1 VRAGLAAWL
10 AAAALAAAAG
20 AGARAEEPAA
30 CPADPAE
37 AAAPGDAA
45 LAAADRVRAEIEAGR
60 TEGAE
65 RELSRLAAEADA
77 VSDPGR
83 RARLLLHLSRS
94 QLLLA
99 EKTGDSPEARAPAVV
114 WLAEAAQVAPDPR
127 DRSYA
132 LGAQAELAEA
142 DGRDAEALDLSRR
155 ALRAALDADA
165 PDALWRW
172 QWQIAR
178 LHRRAGR
185 EDQALEQYRQAAA
198 TLSEL
203 RRQAQAAAATW
214 SASPEGRPDRLYLEL
229 AELLL
234 ERAERNADPAEIQ
247 AFLSEARD
255 TLEARKAEEL
265 LDYFQDECLLAQQQ
279 AAAED
284 VPGAAIVYPVVL
296 EDRLEILVGGGG
308 RFERFRSPVGRAA
321 IEAEA
326 HALRDK
332 LVRRTTREYLVHA
345 QRLYDWLVRP
355 IEAALEARAPD
366 TVVFV
371 PDGPLRSV
379 PVAALHDA
387 RRDEFLIERWALAI
401 VPSLS
406 LTDPRPIA
414 PGKVQMLAAGISEPV
429 GGFPPLLAV
438 AGEIDALDQTFSG
451 RSLLNA
457 QFEIARFEREVE
469 RQPFGIVHIASHGE
483 FSEDPAKSFLL
494 AFDGKLSMDRLAS
507 LVATTRFRAEQPLEL
522 LTLSACETA
531 AGNDRAALGLAG
543 IALRSGARSALAS
556 LWAVND
562 VASAELIVAF
572 YRELA
577 EGHVSRARA
586 LQRAQL
592 AMLEH
597 RGFRHPALWSAF
609 VLISSW
615 L

>member
-1 VRAGLAAWL
+1 VRVRIATWL
-10 AAAALAAAAG
+10 AAAALAAAP
-20 AGARAEEPAA
+20 GARAQEPAA
-30 CPADPAE
+30 CPAEPAE
-37 AAAPGDAA
+37 IEVPGEAA
-45 LAAADRVRAEIEAGR
+45 LAAADRVRADIEAGR
-60 TEGAE
+60 TQNVS
-65 RELSRLAAEADA
+65 RELSELAAGAA
-77 VSDPGR
+77 ALPDPNQ
-83 RARLLLHLSRS
+83 RARLLLHLARS
-94 QLLLA
+94 QLELA
-99 EKTGDSPEARAPAVV
+99 ERTGAPDARARAAL
-114 WLAEAAQVAPDPR
+114 WLAEAAEVATDPR

-142 DGRDAEALDLSRR
+142 DGRDAEALELSRR

-185 EDQALEQYRQAAA
+185 EAQALEQYRQAAA

-214 SASPEGRPDRLYLEL
+214 SASPARRPDRLYLEL

-234 ERAERNADPAEIQ
+234 ERAERGDPAEIQ
-247 AFLSEARD
+247 ARLAEARD

-284 VPGAAIVYPVVL
+284 VPGAAVVYPVVL

-308 RFERFRSPVGRAA
+308 RLERFHAPVGRAA
-321 IEAEA
+321 LEAEA
-326 HALRDK
+326 RMLRDH
-332 LVRRTTREYLVHA
+332 LVRRTTREYLPHA
-345 QRLYDWLVRP
+345 EQLYDWLVRP

-379 PVAALHDA
+379 PVAALYDA
-387 RRDEFLIERWALAI
+387 RRDEFLIERYALAI
-401 VPSLS
+401 VPSLA

-414 PGKVQMLAAGISEPV
+414 PGQVQMLAAGISEPV

-438 AGEIDALDQTFSG
+438 AGEIEALDQTFSG
-451 RSLLNA
+451 RALLNSE
-457 QFEIARFEREVE
+457 FEIARFEREVE

-483 FSEDPAKSFLL
+483 FSDDPAQSFLL
-494 AFDGKLSMDRLAS
+494 AFDGRLSMDRLAS

-577 EGHVSRARA
+577 AGQVSRARA

>member
-1 VRAGLAAWL
+1 VRAGRAAWL
-10 AAAALAAAAG
+10 LAAALAAVTPTNAW
-20 AGARAEEPAA
+20 AEEPAE
-30 CPADPAE
+30 CPADPE
-37 AAAPGDAA
+37 QAAAPADAA
-45 LAAADRVRAEIEAGR
+45 LVAADRVRTEIEAGR

-65 RELSRLAAEADA
+65 RELSELAARAESLPD
-77 VSDPGR
+77 SR
-83 RARLLLHLSRS
+83 QRARLLLHLARS

-99 EKTGDSPEARAPAVV
+99 ERTGDPPEARARAAP
-114 WLAEAAQVAPDPR
+114 WLARAAEVADDPR

-132 LGAQAELAEA
+132 LGGLAELAEA

-172 QWQIAR
+172 QWQVAR

-185 EDQALEQYRQAAA
+185 EAQALEQYRQAAA
-198 TLSEL
+198 TLAEL

-214 SASPEGRPDRLYLEL
+214 TASPERRPDRLYLEL
-229 AELLL
+229 ADLLL
-234 ERAERNADPAEIQ
+234 ERAARGADPAEAQ
-247 AFLSEARD
+247 ALLAQTRD
-255 TLEARKAEEL
+255 VLEARKAEEL
-265 LDYFQDECLLAQQQ
+265 LDYFQDECLLAQAQ

-284 VPGAAIVYPVVL
+284 VPGTAVVYPVVL

-308 RFERFRSPVGRAA
+308 RLERFEAPVGRAA
-321 IEAEA
+321 LEAEA
-326 HALRDK
+326 RAFRAT
-332 LVRRTTREYLVHA
+332 LVRRTTREYLPHA
-345 QRLYDWLVRP
+345 QQLYEWLVSP
-355 IEAALEARAPD
+355 IEAALEARAPE
-366 TVVFV
+366 TLVFV
-371 PDGPLRSV
+371 PDGPLRAV

-387 RRDEFLIERWALAI
+387 RRDQFLIERWALAI
-401 VPSLS
+401 VPSLA

-414 PGKVQMLAAGISEPV
+414 PGKVQMLAAGISQPV
-429 GGFPPLLAV
+429 AGFPPLYAV
-438 AGEIDALDQTFSG
+438 TGEIEALDETFSG

-457 QFEIARFEREVE
+457 EFEIARFEREVE

-494 AFDGKLSMDRLAS
+494 AYDGRLSMDRLAA
-507 LVATTRFRAEQPLEL
+507 LVSTTRFRAEQPLEL

-531 AGNDRAALGLAG
+531 AGSDRAALGLAG
-543 IALRSGARSALAS
+543 VALRSGARSALAS

-577 EGHVSRARA
+577 EGQVSRARA